1 MKYHKFNVDNLVVST
16 EQSRKLPKY
25 IDVYDNDGNIV
36 TALQIHFSDEIEMT
50 CNDNPFNSRLKY
62 GAIGKQKMHKIES
75 YIIDKIERVV
85 EWLTSDTLGN
95 IIITIAIL
103 GLLFQ
108 IIR

>member
-1 MKYHKFNVDNLVVST
+1 MITPSKYVV
-16 EQSRKLPKY
+16 
-25 IDVYDNDGNIV
+25 
-36 TALQIHFSDEIEMT
+36 
-50 CNDNPFNSRLKY
+50 
-62 GAIGKQKMHKIES
+62 IGKQKMSKMES